1 MPKQTND
8 KVVTVTNADAGTAP
22 LGDTQNDFEMRSKQA
37 HDELKAVLDKYQ
49 LGIGA
54 QLNIEVTGVTP
65 KAVYIDLKKPN
76 A

>member
-1 MPKQTND
+1 MPKQTNE
-8 KVVTVTNADAGTAP
+8 KVVTVTNADAGTTP
-22 LGDTQNDFEMRSKQA
+22 VGEEQNDFEMRSKQA

-54 QLNIEVTGVTP
+54 QLNYELNGVTP
-65 KAVYIDLKKPN
+65 KAVYIDLKKAN